1 MKIPF
6 HKILVCLI
14 SAALSVLC
22 AGPTSRAC
30 AASMGRARAKAP
42 TRFSLSA
49 FKAAAGRNIYS
60 FNGVYFRASL
70 KGAKLSLVPLKTSEI
85 QRLKLK
91 PMETSPSPTARRRMG
106 SPGLESRKS
115 LRRIAAASEK
125 YGADGARPEDSRQ
138 KSAEDFDGFAA
149 RYDSAVRFRITS
161 VKRPDPFEN
170 SGFKTGT
177 AVQDGPGEDRDTFIR
192 RYDSAVRHRVT
203 SPQRPPPQ
211 SSGDPDAPEARR
223 PGILR
228 NGPNFSD
235 VDLTH

>member
-1 MKIPF
+1 MKTPRF
-6 HKILVCLI
+6 KFLVCLI

-42 TRFSLSA
+42 PRFSLSA
-49 FKAAAGRNIYS
+49 FKVAAGRNIYS

-91 PMETSPSPTARRRMG
+91 PMETSPSPTAQRLMG
-106 SPGLESRKS
+106 TTSLDSRKS

-125 YGADGARPEDSRQ
+125 YGADGVESEDSRQ

-161 VKRPDPFEN
+161 VKRPDPFDDPAPLEFR
-170 SGFKTGT
+170 GRP
-177 AVQDGPGEDRDTFIR
+177 APDGRGEDRDAFIR

-203 SPQRPPPQ
+203 SPQRP
-211 SSGDPDAPEARR
+211 
-223 PGILR
+223 GILQ
-228 NGPNFSD
+228 NSPSFSD